1 MNTTG
6 DVLDPVATLSALP
19 RRLRLLIKFLLV
31 TFLAVV
37 AYLLLSLLGQ
47 QGSAH
52 AATSP
57 GLLGGVTP
65 VLDSVAAPVT
75 TAIAPVTTPITTAVA
90 PGTNAIAPGP
100 APAAAVT
107 TPLTTAVAPIVD
119 TIAAPITTAVAP
131 ILTAMTTPVAGVISP
146 ITSGLAPVLTTVTA
160 PVAAVLAP
168 LADTVAAAAAPVD
181 RVLDSPPPAFDL
193 APTTPTAPTAPASG
207 PTPAVADPGITVA
220 AGPAS
225 VRFDSIAAALM
236 KTPIPYPAASST
248 AALQPPADPD
258 APGTPV
264 APDNGSGTGGSV
276 PSTSSASGGSGPAL
290 AVVPGNRYDGTGLR
304 SWRVRSGD
312 ARVLLRRAALVHE
325 RPG

>member
-90 PGTNAIAPGP
+90 PGSNAIAPGP

-119 TIAAPITTAVAP
+119 TIAAPITTAVTP
-131 ILTAMTTPVAGVISP
+131 ILTAVTTPVAGVISP

-181 RVLDSPPPAFDL
+181 R
-193 APTTPTAPTAPASG
+193 TSG

-225 VRFDSIAAALM
+225 VRFDSIAAAPM